1 MALLLLGMLTL
12 AFRIQPVKAQPATI
26 IVPDDY
32 PTIQDAI
39 NAANAGD
46 TVYVRNGIYQ
56 EHIDI
61 NKTITLTGESN
72 QSTIIEADSFGW
84 EWCGINITANSVT
97 VENFRITSGEG
108 PLGGGVIYVGG
119 NGPSGDDVIRNNCMD
134 CAANVPCSILFIW
147 SSSGNIV
154 EGNQIFVRNPS
165 SDGIAVVSPDNTV
178 CDNIVVGG
186 WNCIDVIIGDD
197 DNVSNNYVS
206 GQTLTGGFSDIGAI
220 DLTLTH
226 GDAVVGNTLINNE
239 LGFSVYLGTSCS
251 VYHNNFI
258 NNAQQALT
266 ENSSQLLFDN
276 GYPSGGNYWS
286 DYNGTDL
293 YSGPYQNLTGSD
305 GIGDIPYVIDANNT
319 DHYPL
324 MTPYPNPAQPIAA
337 QTVYINSDG
346 SVSPSSAPI
355 STVDNVTYTF
365 TSNMIYPAYNG
376 IVVKRNNIVI
386 NGNGY
391 LIQGTQVGNGLSLM
405 DVGNVT
411 IENTDIENFQQGI
424 YLSNANNNVINGN
437 NLTANTEGVCFEYS
451 SNNTISGNTA
461 TANSYGIWLYSSSNN
476 LVSGNYATE
485 NSVDGIDLFS
495 ASNNNTISGNN
506 AIANGQYGIDLV
518 STPSDN
524 TVNGNDA
531 AANGYGGIYID
542 GFANNNTVSGN
553 NVAANGHYGIQVE
566 TASNDDI
573 SGNNVTANYFF
584 GIYLHNSS
592 NTNIDGNN
600 VTANSY
606 AGIWLDSSSNN
617 TVCGNIASANED
629 YGIYLGSSAD
639 NVVSGNIATANN
651 GDGIDIDYSSG
662 DIVSGN
668 TATAN
673 YYAGLSMISC
683 SNNTISGNTAA
694 LNMYGIFIIASDI
707 NVSDN
712 NAAANGWDGIYLDS
726 SSNNIL
732 SSNNLTGNGGDGIH
746 LDYSSDNNAICG
758 NNATANDNGIYLD
771 DSSNNNALRGNN
783 VIANWDGIYL
793 ISASNNTI
801 IENNVTSNNEGIFL
815 QNSSNDAI
823 YHNNFVK
830 NFVQAGSLYPTC
842 VGNAW
847 DDGYPSG
854 GNYWSNYNGTDL
866 YSGPHQN
873 VTGSDGIG
881 DTPIVIDPYNI
892 DNYPLTQP
900 FGPSSRPP
908 GFLVAAITPN
918 STWVY
923 QGQTVNVNVTL
934 SNFGNSPEEM
944 WVTLYSNITADKS
957 IGVYPVNLDAGQS
970 YTLKF
975 TWNTAGIPC
984 LNYTLT
990 AVATIPTG
998 SNTLSDGNI
1007 TVRLLGDV
1015 NGDGRVDLRDI
1026 ALVARAFGS
1035 TPNSPNW
1042 NPAADVNGDGIVN
1055 MKDIDLVARNF
1066 GQHYP

>member
-12 AFRIQPVKAQPATI
+12 AFRIQPIKAQPATI

-46 TVYVRNGIYQ
+46 TIYVRNGIYQ

-72 QSTIIEADSFGW
+72 ESTIIEADSFGW
-84 EWCGINITANSVT
+84 EWCGINITASNVT

-108 PLGGGVIYVGG
+108 PLGSGIIYVGG
-119 NGPSGDDVIRNNCMD
+119 SGPSGDDVIRNNYMD
-134 CAANVPCSILFIW
+134 CAANVPCSLLLIW

-154 EGNQIFVRNPS
+154 EGNQILVRNPS
-165 SDGIAVVSPDNTV
+165 SDGIAVVSSDNTV
-178 CDNIVVGG
+178 CDNVVVGG

-197 DNVSNNYVS
+197 NNVSKNYVS

-220 DLTLTH
+220 DLSLTY

-239 LGFSVYLGTSCS
+239 LGFSVFLGTSCS

-293 YSGPYQNLTGSD
+293 HSGPYQNVTGSD
-305 GIGDIPYVIDANNT
+305 GIGDTPYIINANNT

-324 MTPYPNPAQPIAA
+324 MQPYANLAQPVAA

-391 LIQGTQVGNGLSLM
+391 MIQGTQVGNGLSLM

-437 NLTANTEGVCFEYS
+437 NLTANTEGVCFESS
-451 SNNTISGNTA
+451 SNNTISDNTA
-461 TANSYGIWLYSSSNN
+461 TANSYGIWLESSSNN

-485 NSVDGIDLFS
+485 NSLDGIGLFS

-506 AIANGQYGIDLV
+506 ATANGQFGIDLI
-518 STPSDN
+518 SAPSDN
-524 TVNGNDA
+524 AVNGNDA
-531 AANGYGGIYID
+531 AANGYGGI
-542 GFANNNTVSGN
+542 
-553 NVAANGHYGIQVE
+553 QVE
-566 TASNDDI
+566 TASNNNVD
-573 SGNNVTANYFF
+573 GNNVTANYF
-584 GIYLHNSS
+584 GIYLDSSS
-592 NTNIDGNN
+592 NNNVDGNN

-639 NVVSGNIATANN
+639 NIVSGNIATANN
-651 GDGIDIDYSSG
+651 GDGIDVDYSSG

-668 TATAN
+668 TATEN

-712 NAAANGWDGIYLDS
+712 NATANGWDGIYLDG

-732 SSNNLTGNGGDGIH
+732 RCNNLTGNGGDGIH
-746 LDYSSDNNAICG
+746 LDYSSVNNAICG

-771 DSSNNNALRGNN
+771 DSSNNNALSAND
-783 VIANWDGIYL
+783 VIANWNGIYL

-801 IENNVTSNNEGIFL
+801 IGNNVTSNNEGIFL

-830 NFVQAGSLYPTC
+830 NVVQAGCLYPTC

-854 GNYWSNYNGTDL
+854 GNYWSSYKGTDSCHGA
-866 YSGPHQN
+866 YQN
-873 VTGSDGIG
+873 VTGSDGLG
-881 DTPIVIDPYNI
+881 DTPYVIDSNDI
-892 DNYPLTQP
+892 DNYPLMQP
-900 FGPSSRPP
+900 FGTDSMPT
-908 GFLVAAITPN
+908 GYLVTAITAN
-918 STWVY
+918 RTWVY
-923 QGQTVNVNVTL
+923 QGQTVSVDVTV
-934 SNFGNSPEEM
+934 SNFGDSAENM
-944 WVTLYSNITADKS
+944 WVTLYSNMTADKS
-957 IGVYPVNLDAGQS
+957 LSAYPICVGVGQS
-970 YTLKF
+970 YTLVYV
-975 TWNTAGIPC
+975 WNTAGVPC

-990 AVATIPTG
+990 AVATISTG
-998 SNTLSDGNI
+998 SSTLSGVTI
-1007 TVRLLGDV
+1007 TVRLMGDV
-1015 NGDGRVDLRDI
+1015 NGDGRVDMKDI
-1026 ALVARAFGS
+1026 ALIARAFGS
-1035 TPNSPNW
+1035 TPSSPNW
-1042 NPAADVNGDGIVN
+1042 NPAADVNGDGVVN
-1055 MKDIDLVARNF
+1055 MKDIALVARNF